1 MNNKVI
7 KTSQLVSK
15 KEFVNQR
22 VIDKFEFTSF
32 QRFNQYNRAT
42 RIGLLNKIGDAVAKS
57 PVASVNVTKPI
68 LGDDRWFGHWVLVIV
83 GNHYIFIWVPSK
95 SPIIPYIEPDGRLNV
110 NKFVSNIKEIEKTNI
125 DDSHVFIKLTDKKG
139 NKMEMQIC
147 KS

>member
-68 LGDDRWFGHWVLVIV
+68 PGDDRWFGHWVLVKV

>member
-7 KTSQLVSK
+7 KTTQLAST

-42 RIGLLNKIGDAVAKS
+42 RIGLLNKIGEAVAKS

-68 LGDDRWFGHWVLVIV
+68 QGDNRLFGHWVLVKV

-95 SPIIPYIEPDGRLNV
+95 SPIIPYIEPNGRLNF
-110 NKFVSNIKEIEKTNI
+110 NRFISNVKDMMKTNI

-139 NKMEMQIC
+139 NTMEMQIC
-147 KS
+147 KL

>member
-1 MNNKVI
+1 MNSKAKKV
-7 KTSQLVSK
+7 TQMTSK
-15 KEFVNQR
+15 KAVVNQR
-22 VIDKFEFTSF
+22 VIDRFDFKSF
-32 QRFNQYNRAT
+32 QRFNQLGLAT
-42 RIGLLNKIGDAVAKS
+42 RIGLLKKIGEAVAKS

-68 LGDDRWFGHWVLVIV
+68 QGDNRWFGHWVLVKV

-110 NKFVSNIKEIEKTNI
+110 NIKEIEKTNI

-147 KS
+147 K

>member
-7 KTSQLVSK
+7 KTTQLAST

-42 RIGLLNKIGDAVAKS
+42 RIGLLNKIGEAVAKS

-68 LGDDRWFGHWVLVIV
+68 QGDNRRFGHWVLVKV

-95 SPIIPYIEPDGRLNV
+95 SPIIPYIEPNGRLNF
-110 NKFVSNIKEIEKTNI
+110 NRFISNVKDMMKTNI

-139 NKMEMQIC
+139 NTMEMQIC
-147 KS
+147 KL

>member
-1 MNNKVI
+1 MNNKAKKV
-7 KTSQLVSK
+7 TQVASK
-15 KEFVNQR
+15 KEIANQR

-32 QRFNQYNRAT
+32 QRFNQFSLAT
-42 RIGLLNKIGDAVAKS
+42 RIGLLKKIGEAAKS
-57 PVASVNVTKPI
+57 PIASVNVTKPI
-68 LGDDRWFGHWVLVIV
+68 PGDNRWFGHWVLVKV

>member
-7 KTSQLVSK
+7 KTTQLAST

-42 RIGLLNKIGDAVAKS
+42 RIGLLNKIGEAVAKS
-57 PVASVNVTKPI
+57 PVASVTVTKPI
-68 LGDDRWFGHWVLVIV
+68 QGDNRWFGHWVLVKV

-95 SPIIPYIEPDGRLNV
+95 SPIIPYIEPNGRLNF
-110 NKFVSNIKEIEKTNI
+110 NRFISNVKDMVKTNI
-125 DDSHVFIKLTDKKG
+125 DGSHVFIKLTDKKG
-139 NKMEMQIC
+139 NTMEMQIC
-147 KS
+147 KL

>member
-1 MNNKVI
+1 MNSKA
-7 KTSQLVSK
+7 KKGTQMTSK
-15 KEFVNQR
+15 KEVVNQR
-22 VIDKFEFTSF
+22 VIDRFDFKSF
-32 QRFNQYNRAT
+32 QRFNQLGLAT
-42 RIGLLNKIGDAVAKS
+42 RIGLLKKIGEAVAKS

-68 LGDDRWFGHWVLVIV
+68 QGDNRWFGHWVLVKI
-83 GNHYIFIWVPSK
+83 GNHYIFVWVPSN

>member
-7 KTSQLVSK
+7 KTTQLAST
-15 KEFVNQR
+15 KELVNPR

-42 RIGLLNKIGDAVAKS
+42 RIGLLNKIGEAVAKS

-68 LGDDRWFGHWVLVIV
+68 QGDNRWFGHWVLVKV

-95 SPIIPYIEPDGRLNV
+95 SPIIPYIEPNGRLNF
-110 NKFVSNIKEIEKTNI
+110 NRFISNVKDMVKTNI
-125 DDSHVFIKLTDKKG
+125 DGSHVFIKLTDKKG
-139 NKMEMQIC
+139 NTMEMQIC
-147 KS
+147 KL

>member
-7 KTSQLVSK
+7 NTSQLVSK

-68 LGDDRWFGHWVLVIV
+68 PGDDRWFGHWVLVKV

-95 SPIIPYIEPDGRLNV
+95 SPIIPYIEPNGRLNF
-110 NKFVSNIKEIEKTNI
+110 NRFISNVKDMVKTNI
-125 DDSHVFIKLTDKKG
+125 DGSHVFIKLTDKKG
-139 NKMEMQIC
+139 NTMEMQIC
-147 KS
+147 KL

>member
-1 MNNKVI
+1 MNSKAKKV
-7 KTSQLVSK
+7 TQMTSK
-15 KEFVNQR
+15 KAVVNQR
-22 VIDKFEFTSF
+22 VIDRFDFKSF
-32 QRFNQYNRAT
+32 QRFNQLGLAT
-42 RIGLLNKIGDAVAKS
+42 RIGLLKKI
-57 PVASVNVTKPI
+57 VASVNVTKPI
-68 LGDDRWFGHWVLVIV
+68 QGDNRWFGHWVLVKN
-83 GNHYIFIWVPSK
+83 GNHYIFVWVPSN

>member
-1 MNNKVI
+1 MNSKAKKVI
-7 KTSQLVSK
+7 QMTSK
-15 KEFVNQR
+15 KEVVNQR
-22 VIDKFEFTSF
+22 IIDRFDFKSF
-32 QRFNQYNRAT
+32 QRFNQLGLAT
-42 RIGLLNKIGDAVAKS
+42 RIGLLKKIGEAVAKS
-57 PVASVNVTKPI
+57 PVASVSVTKPI
-68 LGDDRWFGHWVLVIV
+68 QGDNRWFGHWVLVKV